1 MIERNDRLLAT
12 IREELAR
19 TKAFKTIGKRVEGG
33 RVDVTGAAVE
43 ARALILAALQ
53 ETARRRIAIVVPG
66 DAAIDDFEASLK
78 LFHSEARCVS
88 AYPSPSLSPYQDL
101 APSLGVVRNE
111 IRALGMLIDRG
122 VEILIVPARALFS
135 RLPRP
140 EEFASRIVRMA
151 GGDELD
157 VRVLLERLI
166 ENGFVRTDLV
176 GEAGEFAFRGGILD
190 LFPPN
195 TARPVRVELFG
206 DTVDTL
212 RWFETETQRS
222 EDESGAV
229 SILPMS
235 HFPVTKGMRAALARR
250 LSLDFMDPLFK
261 RDVAD
266 RIDRLNENG
275 TFPGIEHYLPVAAA
289 TVSFFEYLDP
299 AEWMFALVEPDQIA
313 TNVAKFEALLENEYQ
328 AAAEK
333 GRAVYS
339 PGVLTTPGADVLAF
353 LSSARLAFSE
363 VHVGGPQRFV
373 EETRVTPALLESGT
387 SAAIPPPTGIRP
399 SAAGPYRYDRVGPSC
414 AGPNLGGGGMAS
426 PPLSMTTM
434 ETAGGTP
441 AVPGFVEFRL
451 RASQVDRYT
460 NRLPEFTSDVKRG
473 HASGRRQVFLAAT
486 KGGREKVERLL
497 KEFDV
502 PFVQS
507 SDELQ
512 AEIVI
517 ADGALPRGF
526 DFDELNLTVYS
537 EWDLFEPPTS
547 TRVGGK
553 RRASEAFVTDLRDLK
568 VGDYIVHVDHGV
580 GRFGGLQRIP
590 FGTTEREVMEIEYS
604 GGGKLLMPM
613 ENLNLI
619 QKFSGGADTQPKL
632 DRLGGTAWART
643 KASVKKAMRDM
654 ADELLKLYATRQ
666 MVQGHAFSK
675 DSPWQF
681 EFEDAFEF
689 DETEDQE
696 SAIDDVKSD
705 MESRKPM
712 DRLLCGDVGYG
723 KTEVAMRAAFKSVMD
738 GKQVIVLAPTT
749 VLAYQH
755 YRTFLRRF
763 ASFPVTIELMSRYY
777 SAKEQKAILT
787 RLETGEIDIIIGTH
801 RVLSK
806 DIKLKD
812 AGLLVVDEEQRF
824 GVGQKEKLKQIKKAI
839 DVLSMSATP
848 IPRTLHMSLV
858 GIRDISVIET
868 PPKDRLA
875 IQTAVV
881 PFTDDFIREAIE
893 FEVGRGGQ
901 VFFVHNRVESIYAMK
916 EYLEKLVPGLK
927 VIVGHGQMEER
938 ELERAMLAF
947 IQREYD
953 VLLATTIIENGID
966 IPACNT
972 ILINHAERFGLSQLY
987 QLRGR
992 VGRSDRLA
1000 FCYLLVPSDK
1010 VLASDAR
1017 KRLAAIQEFSDLGAG
1032 FRIAAKDLEIRGAG
1046 NILGGEQSG
1055 QIAAVGFEMYTK
1067 LLEETIREMKG
1078 ERIEEE
1084 IETSMN
1090 LGVDIYIPKDYIS
1103 DENLR
1108 MTFYKKV
1115 ASASTDDRLEE
1126 IRNELRDRFGAL
1138 PQNVEN
1144 LIRFVQVKR
1153 FAQQIGAISIVRE
1166 GARAVVK
1173 LTATAKV
1180 DPNKLLL
1187 LIQQDPGVK
1196 FSPNGVL
1203 TFPLKVQGPEVIDA
1217 IEGMLRGL
1225 AA

>member
-1 MIERNDRLLAT
+1 MIERNDKLLAT

-19 TKAFKTIGKRVEGG
+19 TKAFKTISKRIADA
-33 RVDVTGAAVE
+33 RIDVTGAAVE
-43 ARALILAALQ
+43 ARALILATLQ
-53 ETARRRIAIVVPG
+53 DTAKRRIAIVVPG

-78 LFHSEARCVS
+78 LFHREPRCVS

-111 IRALGMLIDRG
+111 IRALGLLIDKA
-122 VEILIVPARALFS
+122 VDVLLVPARALFS

-140 EEFASRIVRMA
+140 EEFASRIVRLQEGA
-151 GGDELD
+151 ELD
-157 VRVLLERLI
+157 MRVLLERLI

-195 TARPVRVELFG
+195 TTRPVRVELFG
-206 DTVDTL
+206 DTIDSL
-212 RWFETETQRS
+212 RWFEVETQRS
-222 EDESGAV
+222 EDPSGPV
-229 SILPMS
+229 SILPMT
-235 HFPVTKGMRAALARR
+235 HFAVTKTMLSALARR

-261 RDVAD
+261 RDVAG

-275 TFPGIEHYLPVAAA
+275 TFPGIEHYVPVASE
-289 TVSFFEYLDP
+289 TVSFLEYLDP
-299 AEWMFALVEPDQIA
+299 AEWMFALIEPDQIT
-313 TNVAKFEALLENEYQ
+313 TNVAKFESLLRNEYE

-333 GRAVYS
+333 GRAVY
-339 PGVLTTPGADVLAF
+339 PPEKLTTSGAEVLRF
-353 LSSARLAFSE
+353 LGEARLAFSE
-363 VHVGGPQRFV
+363 VHVG
-373 EETRVTPALLESGT
+373 
-387 SAAIPPPTGIRP
+387 RP
-399 SAAGPYRYDRVGPSC
+399 SPTQPNHREPLRRDRSSGQAPLDEGAVLAQNSASREDRRRDAAGP
-414 AGPNLGGGGMAS
+414 AG
-426 PPLSMTTM
+426 
-434 ETAGGTP
+434 ETP
-441 AVPGFVEFRL
+441 AFHELRL
-451 RASQVDRYT
+451 RAPQVDRYT
-460 NRLPEFTSDVKRG
+460 NRLPEFTGDVKRG
-473 HASGRRQVFLAAT
+473 HGEGRRQIFFAAT

-497 KEFDV
+497 KEFEV
-502 PFVQS
+502 PFAAA
-507 SDELQ
+507 SDELR

-517 ADGALPRGF
+517 ASGTLPRGF
-526 DFDELNLTVYS
+526 DFEELNLTVYS

-553 RRASEAFVTDLRDLK
+553 KRASEAFVTDLRDLK

-580 GRFGGLQRIP
+580 GRFQGLQRIP
-590 FGTTEREVMEIEYS
+590 FGPTEREVMEIEYS

-738 GKQVIVLAPTT
+738 GKQVVVLAPTT

-763 ASFPVTIELMSRYY
+763 ASFPVTIELLTRYY
-777 SAKEQKAILT
+777 SPKEQKAILAK
-787 RLETGEIDIIIGTH
+787 LETGEIDVIIGTH

-812 AGLLVVDEEQRF
+812 VGLLVIDEEQRF
-824 GVGQKEKLKQIKKAI
+824 GVGQKEKLKQLKKAI

-893 FEVGRGGQ
+893 FETGRGGQ
-901 VFFVHNRVESIYAMK
+901 TFFVHNRVESIYAMK

-1010 VLASDAR
+1010 ILTSDAR

-1055 QIAAVGFEMYTK
+1055 EIAAVGFEMYTK

-1084 IETSMN
+1084 VETSMN
-1090 LGVDIYIPKDYIS
+1090 LGVDIYIPKNYIS

-1115 ASASTDDRLEE
+1115 ASASTDDRLDE

-1153 FAQQIGAISIVRE
+1153 FAQQMGVVSIVRE

-1173 LTATAKV
+1173 LTAQAKV
-1180 DPNKLLL
+1180 DPNKLLV
-1187 LIQQDPGVK
+1187 LIQQDQHVK

>member
-1 MIERNDRLLAT
+1 
-12 IREELAR
+12 
-19 TKAFKTIGKRVEGG
+19 
-33 RVDVTGAAVE
+33 
-43 ARALILAALQ
+43 
-53 ETARRRIAIVVPG
+53 
-66 DAAIDDFEASLK
+66 
-78 LFHSEARCVS
+78 
-88 AYPSPSLSPYQDL
+88 
-101 APSLGVVRNE
+101 
-111 IRALGMLIDRG
+111 
-122 VEILIVPARALFS
+122 
-135 RLPRP
+135 
-140 EEFASRIVRMA
+140 
-151 GGDELD
+151 
-157 VRVLLERLI
+157 
-166 ENGFVRTDLV
+166 
-176 GEAGEFAFRGGILD
+176 
-190 LFPPN
+190 
-195 TARPVRVELFG
+195 
-206 DTVDTL
+206 
-212 RWFETETQRS
+212 
-222 EDESGAV
+222 
-229 SILPMS
+229 
-235 HFPVTKGMRAALARR
+235 
-250 LSLDFMDPLFK
+250 
-261 RDVAD
+261 
-266 RIDRLNENG
+266 
-275 TFPGIEHYLPVAAA
+275 
-289 TVSFFEYLDP
+289 
-299 AEWMFALVEPDQIA
+299 
-313 TNVAKFEALLENEYQ
+313 
-328 AAAEK
+328 
-333 GRAVYS
+333 
-339 PGVLTTPGADVLAF
+339 
-353 LSSARLAFSE
+353 
-363 VHVGGPQRFV
+363 
-373 EETRVTPALLESGT
+373 
-387 SAAIPPPTGIRP
+387 
-399 SAAGPYRYDRVGPSC
+399 
-414 AGPNLGGGGMAS
+414 
-426 PPLSMTTM
+426 
-434 ETAGGTP
+434 
-441 AVPGFVEFRL
+441 
-451 RASQVDRYT
+451 
-460 NRLPEFTSDVKRG
+460 
-473 HASGRRQVFLAAT
+473 
-486 KGGREKVERLL
+486 
-497 KEFDV
+497 
-502 PFVQS
+502 
-507 SDELQ
+507 
-512 AEIVI
+512 
-517 ADGALPRGF
+517 
-526 DFDELNLTVYS
+526 
-537 EWDLFEPPTS
+537 
-547 TRVGGK
+547 
-553 RRASEAFVTDLRDLK
+553 
-568 VGDYIVHVDHGV
+568 
-580 GRFGGLQRIP
+580 
-590 FGTTEREVMEIEYS
+590 MEIEYS

-619 QKFSGGADTQPKL
+619 QKYSGGADSQPKL
-632 DRLGGTAWART
+632 DKLGGTAWART
-643 KASVKKAMRDM
+643 KDSVKKAMRDM

-689 DETEDQE
+689 EETEDQE

-738 GKQVIVLAPTT
+738 GKQVVVLAPTT

-777 SAKEQKAILT
+777 SAKDQKAILAK
-787 RLETGEIDIIIGTH
+787 LETGEIDIIIGTH

-812 AGLLVVDEEQRF
+812 VGLLVIDEEQRF

-881 PFTDDFIREAIE
+881 PFTDDFIREALE

-901 VFFVHNRVESIYAMK
+901 IFFVHNRVESIYGMK
-916 EYLEKLVPGLK
+916 EYLEKLVPGIK

-1010 VLASDAR
+1010 ILTSDAR

-1032 FRIAAKDLEIRGAG
+1032 FRIAAKDLEIRGSG

-1055 QIAAVGFEMYTK
+1055 QIAAVGFEMYTR

-1078 ERIEEE
+1078 ERIEAEV
-1084 IETSMN
+1084 ETSMN
-1090 LGVDIYIPKDYIS
+1090 LGVDIYIPKNYIS
-1103 DENLR
+1103 EENLR
-1108 MTFYKKV
+1108 MTFYKKI
-1115 ASASTDDRLEE
+1115 ASASTDDRLNE

-1153 FAQQIGAISIVRE
+1153 FAQHMGVVSIVRE
-1166 GARAVVK
+1166 GARAVIK
-1173 LTATAKV
+1173 LTAQAKV
-1180 DPNKLLL
+1180 DPNKLLV
-1187 LIQQDPGVK
+1187 LIQEDPHVK

-1217 IEGMLRGL
+1217 IEATLRGL

>member
-1 MIERNDRLLAT
+1 MPPSPTLTARVRA
-12 IREELAR
+12 ELAR
-19 TKAFKTIGKRVEGG
+19 TKAFKAIGKRVEDG
-33 RVDVTGAAVE
+33 RVDVTRAAVE
-43 ARALILAALQ
+43 ARALCLAALQ
-53 ETARRRIAIVVPG
+53 EATKKRIAVVVPG
-66 DAAIDDFEASLK
+66 DAAIDDFEASLR
-78 LFHSEARCVS
+78 LFHREARCVS

-101 APSLGVVRNE
+101 SPSLGVVRNE
-111 IRALGMLIDRG
+111 IRALGMLIDRS

-140 EEFASRIVRMA
+140 EEFASRVVRLA
-151 GGDELD
+151 EGDELEM
-157 VRVLLERLI
+157 RELLERMV

-195 TARPVRVELFG
+195 TAKPVRVELFG
-206 DTVDTL
+206 DTIDSL
-212 RWFETETQRS
+212 KWFDVETQRS
-222 EDESGAV
+222 EDESGPV
-229 SILPMS
+229 SVLPMTQ
-235 HFPVTKGMRAALARR
+235 FAVTKPIRTSLARR

-261 RDVAD
+261 RDVSD
-266 RIDRLNENG
+266 KIDRLNENG
-275 TFPGIEHYLPVAAA
+275 TFPGIEHYVPVAAE
-289 TVSFFEYLDP
+289 TVSFLEYLDP
-299 AEWMFALVEPDQIA
+299 AEWMFALIEPDQIT
-313 TNVAKFEALLENEYQ
+313 TNVAKFESVLRMEYD

-333 GRAVYS
+333 GRAVY
-339 PGVLTTPGADVLAF
+339 PPEKLTTEGTDVLRF
-353 LSSARLAFSE
+353 LGSARLAFSE
-363 VHVGGPQRFV
+363 VHVGMPADRRRDAAGPAG
-373 EETRVTPALLESGT
+373 ETPALREF
-387 SAAIPPPTGIRP
+387 
-399 SAAGPYRYDRVGPSC
+399 
-414 AGPNLGGGGMAS
+414 
-426 PPLSMTTM
+426 
-434 ETAGGTP
+434 E
-441 AVPGFVEFRL
+441 EFRL
-451 RASQVDRYT
+451 RAPQVDRYT

-473 HASGRRQVFLAAT
+473 HESGRRQVFFAAT
-486 KGGREKVERLL
+486 KGGHEKVERLL

-502 PFVQS
+502 PFVAS

-517 ADGALPRGF
+517 ASGALPRGF
-526 DFDELNLTVYS
+526 DFEELNLTVYS

-553 RRASEAFVTDLRDLK
+553 KRASEAFVTDLRDLK

-580 GRFGGLQRIP
+580 GRFHGLQRIP
-590 FGTTEREVMEIEYS
+590 FGPTEREVMEIEYS

-619 QKFSGGADTQPKL
+619 QKYSGGADSQPKL
-632 DRLGGTAWART
+632 DKLGGTAWART
-643 KASVKKAMRDM
+643 KDSVKKAMRDM

-689 DETEDQE
+689 EETEDQE

-738 GKQVIVLAPTT
+738 GKQVVVLAPTT

-777 SAKEQKAILT
+777 GAKEQKAILSK
-787 RLETGEIDIIIGTH
+787 LETGEIDIIIGTH

-812 AGLLVVDEEQRF
+812 VGLLVIDEEQRF

-901 VFFVHNRVESIYAMK
+901 IFFVHNRVESIYGMK

-1010 VLASDAR
+1010 ILTSDAR

-1032 FRIAAKDLEIRGAG
+1032 FRIAAKDLEIRGSG

-1055 QIAAVGFEMYTK
+1055 QIAAVGFEMYTR

-1084 IETSMN
+1084 VETSMN
-1090 LGVDIYIPKDYIS
+1090 LGVDIYIPKNYIGE
-1103 DENLR
+1103 ENLR
-1108 MTFYKKV
+1108 MTFYKKI

-1153 FAQQIGAISIVRE
+1153 FAQHMGVVSIVRE
-1166 GARAVVK
+1166 GARAVIK
-1173 LTATAKV
+1173 LTAQAKV
-1180 DPNKLLL
+1180 DPNKLLM
-1187 LIQQDPGVK
+1187 LIQEEPQVK

-1217 IEGMLRGL
+1217 IEATLRGL

>member
-1 MIERNDRLLAT
+1 MTERNDRLLAQV
-12 IREELAR
+12 RAELAR
-19 TKAFKTIGKRVEGG
+19 TKAFRAIGKRIAEE
-33 RVDVTGAAVE
+33 RLDITGAAVE
-43 ARALILAALQ
+43 ARALLLATLQ
-53 ETARRRIAIVVPG
+53 DSTAQRMAIVVPG

-78 LFHSEARCVS
+78 LFHRDPQCVS
-88 AYPSPSLSPYQDL
+88 SYPSPSLSPYQDL
-101 APSLGVVRNE
+101 SPSLGVARNE
-111 IRALGMLIDRG
+111 IRALGMLIDRS
-122 VEILIVPARALFS
+122 VDVLLVPARALFS
-135 RLPRP
+135 RLPHA
-140 EEFASRIVRMA
+140 EEFAARVVRLSE
-151 GGDELD
+151 GDELD
-157 VRVLLERLI
+157 LRALLERLV
-166 ENGFVRTDLV
+166 ENGFVRTDLA

-195 TARPVRVELFG
+195 TAKPVRVELFG
-206 DTVDTL
+206 DTVDSL
-212 RWFETETQRS
+212 RWFDVETQRS
-222 EDESGAV
+222 EEASGPV
-229 SILPMS
+229 TVLPMTQ
-235 HFPVTKGMRAALARR
+235 FPVTQPMRSALARR
-250 LSLDFMDPLFK
+250 LSLDFNDPIYK
-261 RDVAD
+261 RDLSD
-266 RIDRLNENG
+266 KIERINENG
-275 TFPGIEHYLPVAAA
+275 TFPGMEHYLPVATN
-289 TVSFFEYLDP
+289 TVSFFDYLDP
-299 AEWMFALVEPDQIA
+299 AEWMLALIEPDQIT
-313 TNVAKFEALLENEYQ
+313 TNVAKFESLLSNEYE
-328 AAAEK
+328 AASEK
-333 GRAVYS
+333 GRAVYR
-339 PGVLTTPGADVLAF
+339 PEKLTTAGTDVLA
-353 LSSARLAFSE
+353 LLGTARIAFSE
-363 VHVGGPQRFV
+363 VHVG
-373 EETRVTPALLESGT
+373 A
-387 SAAIPPPTGIRP
+387 PPDRRRD
-399 SAAGPYRYDRVGPSC
+399 AAGP
-414 AGPNLGGGGMAS
+414 
-426 PPLSMTTM
+426 
-434 ETAGGTP
+434 AGGTP
-441 AVPGFVEFRL
+441 ALQPDFEELRL
-451 RASQVDRYT
+451 RAPQVDRYT
-460 NRLPEFTSDVKRG
+460 NRLPEFTNDVKRG
-473 HASGRRQVFLAAT
+473 HEKGRRQVFFAAT

-502 PFVQS
+502 VFVDDTGEGAGAKGKS
-507 SDELQ
+507 ELGS
-512 AEIVI
+512 EIRL
-517 ADGALPRGF
+517 AAGALPRGF
-526 DFDELNLTVYS
+526 DFEELNLTIYS

-553 RRASEAFVTDLRDLK
+553 KRTTEAFVTDLRDLK

-580 GRFGGLQRIP
+580 GRFHGLQRIP
-590 FGTTEREVMEIEYS
+590 FGPTEREVMEIEYS

-619 QKFSGGADTQPKL
+619 QRFSGGADTQPKL

-738 GKQVIVLAPTT
+738 GKQVAVLAPTT
-749 VLAYQH
+749 VLTYQH

-763 ASFPVTIELMSRYY
+763 ASFPVTIELLTRYY
-777 SAKEQKAILT
+777 TAKEQKEILKK
-787 RLETGEIDIIIGTH
+787 LETGEIDIIIGTH

-806 DIKLKD
+806 DINFKD
-812 AGLLVVDEEQRF
+812 IGLLVIDEEQRF
-824 GVGQKEKLKQIKKAI
+824 GVGQKEKLKQIKKAV

-848 IPRTLHMSLV
+848 IPRTLHMSMV

-881 PFTDDFIREAIE
+881 PFSDDFIREAIE

-916 EYLEKLVPGLK
+916 EYLEKLVPGLR
-927 VIVGHGQMEER
+927 VVVGHGQMEER

-1010 VLASDAR
+1010 VLTSDAR

-1084 IETSMN
+1084 VETSMN
-1090 LGVDIYIPKDYIS
+1090 LGVDIYIPKNYIS
-1103 DENLR
+1103 EENLR
-1108 MTFYKKV
+1108 MTFYKKI
-1115 ASASTDDRLEE
+1115 ASASTDDRLEQ
-1126 IRNELRDRFGAL
+1126 IRNEMRDRFGAL
-1138 PQNVEN
+1138 PANVEN
-1144 LIRFVQVKR
+1144 LLHFVQVKR
-1153 FAQQIGAISIVRE
+1153 FAQQMGVISIVRE

-1173 LTATAKV
+1173 LTAQAKV
-1180 DPNKLLL
+1180 DPNKLLM
-1187 LIQQDPGVK
+1187 LIQQNPQVK
-1196 FSPNGVL
+1196 FTPNGVL
-1203 TFPLKVQGPEVIDA
+1203 IFPLKVQGPEVIDE
-1217 IEGMLRGL
+1217 IEATLRGL

>member
-1 MIERNDRLLAT
+1 MPPSPTLTARVRA
-12 IREELAR
+12 ELAR
-19 TKAFKTIGKRVEGG
+19 TKAFKAIGKRVEDG

-43 ARALILAALQ
+43 ARALCLATLQ
-53 ETARRRIAIVVPG
+53 DTTKKRIAVVVPG
-66 DAAIDDFEASLK
+66 DAAIDDFEASLR
-78 LFHSEARCVS
+78 LFHHDARCVS

-101 APSLGVVRNE
+101 SPSLGVVRNE
-111 IRALGMLIDRG
+111 IRALGMLIDRS

-140 EEFASRIVRMA
+140 EEFASRVVRLA
-151 GGDELD
+151 EGDELEM
-157 VRVLLERLI
+157 RELLERMV

-195 TARPVRVELFG
+195 TAKPVRVELFG
-206 DTVDTL
+206 DTVDSL
-212 RWFETETQRS
+212 KWFDVETQRS
-222 EDESGAV
+222 EDESGPV
-229 SILPMS
+229 SVLPMTQ
-235 HFPVTKGMRAALARR
+235 FAVTKAMRSSLARR

-261 RDVAD
+261 RDVSD
-266 RIDRLNENG
+266 KIDRLNENG
-275 TFPGIEHYLPVAAA
+275 TFPGIEHYVPVAAE
-289 TVSFFEYLDP
+289 TVSFLEYLDP
-299 AEWMFALVEPDQIA
+299 AEWMFALIEPDQIT
-313 TNVAKFEALLENEYQ
+313 TNVAKFESVLRMEYD

-333 GRAVYS
+333 GRAVY
-339 PGVLTTPGADVLAF
+339 PPEKLTTAGTDVLRF
-353 LSSARLAFSE
+353 LGSARLAFSE
-363 VHVGGPQRFV
+363 VHVGVPADRRRDAAGPAG
-373 EETRVTPALLESGT
+373 ETPALREF
-387 SAAIPPPTGIRP
+387 
-399 SAAGPYRYDRVGPSC
+399 
-414 AGPNLGGGGMAS
+414 
-426 PPLSMTTM
+426 
-434 ETAGGTP
+434 E
-441 AVPGFVEFRL
+441 EFRL
-451 RASQVDRYT
+451 RAPQVDRYT

-473 HASGRRQVFLAAT
+473 HESGRRQVFFAAT
-486 KGGREKVERLL
+486 KGGHEKVERLL

-502 PFVQS
+502 PFVAS

-517 ADGALPRGF
+517 ASGALPRGF
-526 DFDELNLTVYS
+526 DFEELNLTVYS

-553 RRASEAFVTDLRDLK
+553 KRASEAFVTDLRDLK

-580 GRFGGLQRIP
+580 GRFHGLQRIP
-590 FGTTEREVMEIEYS
+590 FGPTEREVMEIEYS

-619 QKFSGGADTQPKL
+619 QKYSGGADSQPKL
-632 DRLGGTAWART
+632 DKLGGTAWART
-643 KASVKKAMRDM
+643 KDSVKKAMRDM

-689 DETEDQE
+689 EETEDQE

-738 GKQVIVLAPTT
+738 GKQVVVLAPTT

-777 SAKEQKAILT
+777 SAKEQKAILNK
-787 RLETGEIDIIIGTH
+787 LETGEIDVIIGTH

-812 AGLLVVDEEQRF
+812 VGLLVIDEEQRF

-881 PFTDDFIREAIE
+881 PFTDDFIREALE

-901 VFFVHNRVESIYAMK
+901 IFFVHNRVESIYAMK

-1010 VLASDAR
+1010 ILTSDAR

-1032 FRIAAKDLEIRGAG
+1032 FRIAAKDLEIRGSG

-1055 QIAAVGFEMYTK
+1055 QIAAVGFEMYTR

-1084 IETSMN
+1084 VETSMN
-1090 LGVDIYIPKDYIS
+1090 LGVDIYIPKNYIAE
-1103 DENLR
+1103 ENLR
-1108 MTFYKKV
+1108 MTFYKKI

-1153 FAQQIGAISIVRE
+1153 FAQHMGVVSIVRE
-1166 GARAVVK
+1166 GARAVIK
-1173 LTATAKV
+1173 MTAQAKV
-1180 DPNKLLL
+1180 DPNKLLM
-1187 LIQQDPGVK
+1187 LIQQDQQVK

-1217 IEGMLRGL
+1217 IEMTLRSL

>member
-1 MIERNDRLLAT
+1 MIERNDKLLVT
-12 IREELAR
+12 IRKELTR
-19 TKAFKTIGKRVEGG
+19 TKAFKAINARIAEE

-53 ETARRRIAIVVPG
+53 ETSGRRIAIVVPG

-78 LFHSEARCVS
+78 LFHSEPRCVS

-101 APSLGVVRNE
+101 SPSLGVVRNE

-140 EEFASRIVRMA
+140 EAFASRVVRMA
-151 GGDELD
+151 EGDELD
-157 VRVLLERLI
+157 MRVLLEQLV

-195 TARPVRVELFG
+195 TAKPVRVELFG
-206 DTVDTL
+206 DTVDSL
-212 RWFETETQRS
+212 KWFEVETQRS
-222 EDESGAV
+222 EDESGPV
-229 SILPMS
+229 SILPMT
-235 HFPVTKGMRAALARR
+235 HFPVTKAMRSALGRR

-266 RIDRLNENG
+266 KIDRLNENG
-275 TFPGIEHYLPVAAA
+275 TFPGIEHYVPVAAE
-289 TVSFFEYLDP
+289 TVSFLEYLDP
-299 AEWMFALVEPDQIA
+299 AEWMFALIEPDQIT
-313 TNVAKFEALLENEYQ
+313 TNVAKFESVLRMEYD

-333 GRAVYS
+333 GRAVY
-339 PGVLTTPGADVLAF
+339 PPHKLTTEGSEVLRF
-353 LSSARLAFSE
+353 LGEARLAFSE
-363 VHVGGPQRFV
+363 VHVGRPRTSPRESFSPAGEKVPKAD
-373 EETRVTPALLESGT
+373 EGIELAHTNAPHPHSASLRVSLSPLPRGEGGS
-387 SAAIPPPTGIRP
+387 
-399 SAAGPYRYDRVGPSC
+399 VGGV
-414 AGPNLGGGGMAS
+414 A
-426 PPLSMTTM
+426 
-434 ETAGGTP
+434 
-441 AVPGFVEFRL
+441 FDEFRL
-451 RASQVDRYT
+451 HAPQVDRYT
-460 NRLPEFTSDVKRG
+460 NRLPEFTTDVKHG
-473 HASGRRQVFLAAT
+473 HEKGRRQLFFAAT

-497 KEFDV
+497 REFDV
-502 PFVQS
+502 PFVAE
-507 SDELQ
+507 SDELE

-517 ADGALPRGF
+517 ASGALPRGF
-526 DFDELNLTVYS
+526 DFEELNLTVYS

-553 RRASEAFVTDLRDLK
+553 KRASEAFVTDLRDLK

-580 GRFGGLQRIP
+580 GRFQGLQRIP
-590 FGTTEREVMEIEYS
+590 FGPAEREVMEIEYS

-632 DRLGGTAWART
+632 DKLGGTAWART
-643 KASVKKAMRDM
+643 KASAKKAMRDM

-689 DETEDQE
+689 EETEDQE

-738 GKQVIVLAPTT
+738 GKQVVVLAPTT

-777 SAKEQKAILT
+777 SAKEQKAILAK
-787 RLETGEIDIIIGTH
+787 LESGEIDVIIGTH

-812 AGLLVVDEEQRF
+812 VGLLVIDEEQRF
-824 GVGQKEKLKQIKKAI
+824 GVGQKEKLKQLKKAI

-893 FEVGRGGQ
+893 FETGRGGQ
-901 VFFVHNRVESIYAMK
+901 IFFVHNRVESIYSMK

-1010 VLASDAR
+1010 ILTSDAR

-1084 IETSMN
+1084 VETSMN
-1090 LGVDIYIPKDYIS
+1090 LGVDIYIPKNYIS

-1153 FAQQIGAISIVRE
+1153 FAQQMGVVSIVRE
-1166 GARAVVK
+1166 GARAVIK

-1187 LIQQDPGVK
+1187 LIQQDPHVK

-1203 TFPLKVQGPEVIDA
+1203 TFPLKVQGPDVIDA
-1217 IEGMLRGL
+1217 IEGTLRGL
-1225 AA
+1225 TA